1 MKKTFLTTLL
11 LAAFTLM
18 LSIPAQADLG
28 YVNFSTFGTAY
39 NGSITNWAVISDN
52 SRLPYASP
60 LITFISATSDLSTSK
75 LQFYTCTNSTR
86 EAGGTTNSTT
96 TLYVNS
102 TNGFAAAQYVV
113 IEHVPTDTYEFG
125 VISAVQNTNQIVLQ
139 FAPAAAVMPGD
150 NVYLETAS
158 AYIPVG
164 AATLTLT
171 GTAGI
176 YTPSV
181 FNRPKLP
188 LLITL
193 TGTSSSSI
201 NAISATY
208 Q

>member
-86 EAGGTTNSTT
+86 EAGGTTNST
-96 TLYVNS
+96 
-102 TNGFAAAQYVV
+102 NGFAAAQYVV
-113 IEHVPTDTYEFG
+113 IEHLPTDTYEFG